1 VGGKTCKNHQDQLTG
16 TGSLAVK
23 KTIIRNLQKQDVPAV
38 LEIQRSIIHREF
50 DVRAHEVFQE
60 QLNRPDRISFVAIID
75 DRVAGFI
82 LGEVKTGDFGL
93 ERSLWVVNFG
103 VNSKYMGEGIGQSLA
118 ERLFDYCRS
127 HEIHEVYSVVSWDAV
142 DLLSF
147 FKALGFDRSN
157 LINLEKKL

>member
-1 VGGKTCKNHQDQLTG
+1 MKE
-16 TGSLAVK
+16 
-23 KTIIRNLQKQDVPAV
+23 TIIRAIETQDVPAV
-38 LEIQRSIIHREF
+38 LEIQRSITHKKF
-50 DVRAHEVFQE
+50 DVKTQKVFQE
-60 QLNRPDRISFVAIID
+60 QLNRTDRVGFVAIID
-75 DRVAGFI
+75 GMVVGFI
-82 LGEVKTGDFGL
+82 LGEVKICDFGL

-127 HEIHEVYSVVSWDAV
+127 QKIHDVYSVVSWDAV

-157 LINLEKKL
+157 LINLEKEL